1 MTNFQLAMLAIM
13 IYSACATAYIIFQT
27 WQLHRSRLKRDELE
41 WHLEILANAF
51 KQSNDVPMHNIV
63 EGKQIFTKN

>member
-1 MTNFQLAMLAIM
+1 MTNFQLVMLAIM
-13 IYSACATAYIIFQT
+13 LYSVCATAYIIFQT